1 MVNSTPH
8 HYLLIYSQ
16 ADVKLETKLWAL
28 AKELGQQVK
37 TMLDNQAHFI
47 FSEAKV
53 LFETGTNTQVF
64 I

>member
-1 MVNSTPH
+1 M
-8 HYLLIYSQ
+8 
-16 ADVKLETKLWAL
+16 KLETKLWVL

-53 LFETGTNTQVF
+53 LFETGADTQVF